1 METAHGQLHLTLSSA
16 PRAKPSGPWGI
27 FAALRLT
34 HGDRQ
39 VSHITFAEIAQATQ
53 AGSPKIQNQLFISLY
68 NALRQMARREVRRGA
83 GVSLTPT
90 TLLHETY
97 LNLSQRESLEF
108 SDRGQFMAYA
118 ARAMRG
124 LVVDYLRNRHA
135 QKRGSQFRITSLP
148 TELPHATEE
157 LDGHSLRIDELN
169 DALESLEKLDAR
181 LAQCVDLKFFCGFSF
196 IEIAQLREVSERTV
210 QRDWDK
216 ARVLLKRI
224 LAERGAAYA

>member
-1 METAHGQLHLTLSSA
+1 
-16 PRAKPSGPWGI
+16 
-27 FAALRLT
+27 
-34 HGDRQ
+34 
-39 VSHITFAEIAQATQ
+39 VSHITFAGIASTAEVAAPPAQD
-53 AGSPKIQNQLFISLY
+53 QLFISLY
-68 NALRQMARREVRRGA
+68 DALRHMARRELRRGG

-97 LNLSQRESLEF
+97 LNLSQRESLAF

-124 LVVDYLRNRHA
+124 LIVDYMRNRHA
-135 QKRGSQFRITSLP
+135 QKRGRDFRITSLP
-148 TELPHATEE
+148 AELPHVPEE
-157 LDGHSLRIDELN
+157 LDGQALRIDELN
-169 DALESLEKLDAR
+169 EALESLEKIDLR

-216 ARVLLKRI
+216 ARLLLRRI
-224 LAERGAAYA
+224 IAEQAAGYA

>member
-1 METAHGQLHLTLSSA
+1 M
-16 PRAKPSGPWGI
+16 
-27 FAALRLT
+27 
-34 HGDRQ
+34 
-39 VSHITFAEIAQATQ
+39 SHITLAEIEQAPEVDFPRTH
-53 AGSPKIQNQLFISLY
+53 NQLFISLY
-68 NALRQMARREVRRGA
+68 DALRQMARREVRRGA

-97 LNLSQRESLEF
+97 LNLSQRHSLAF
-108 SDRGQFMAYA
+108 NDRGQFMAYA

-135 QKRGSQFRITSLP
+135 QKRGANYQITSLP
-148 TELPHATEE
+148 TELPHASEE
-157 LDGHSLRIDELN
+157 FDGQNLRIDELN

-196 IEIAQLREVSERTV
+196 IEIAELREVSERTV

-224 LAERGAAYA
+224 IAERGAGYA

>member
-1 METAHGQLHLTLSSA
+1 MS
-16 PRAKPSGPWGI
+16 R
-27 FAALRLT
+27 
-34 HGDRQ
+34 
-39 VSHITFAEIAQATQ
+39 ITYAELARATQ
-53 AGSPKIQNQLFISLY
+53 VQAPLAQDQLFISLY
-68 NALRQMARREVRRGA
+68 GALRQMARRELRRGVN
-83 GVSLTPT
+83 VSLTPT

-97 LNLSQRESLEF
+97 LNLSQRHSLAF
-108 SDRGQFMAYA
+108 NDRGQFMAYA

-135 QKRGSQFRITSLP
+135 QKRGANYKITSLP
-148 TELPHATEE
+148 TELPHASEE
-157 LDGHSLRIDELN
+157 FDGQNLRIDELN

-196 IEIAQLREVSERTV
+196 IEIAELREVSERTV

-224 LAERGAAYA
+224 IAERGAGYA

>member
-1 METAHGQLHLTLSSA
+1 
-16 PRAKPSGPWGI
+16 
-27 FAALRLT
+27 
-34 HGDRQ
+34 D
-39 VSHITFAEIAQATQ
+39 
-53 AGSPKIQNQLFISLY
+53 QLFVSLY
-68 NALRQMARREVRRGA
+68 DALRQMARRELRRGA

-97 LNLSQRESLEF
+97 LNLSQRESLAF

-124 LVVDYLRNRHA
+124 LIVDYLRNRHA
-135 QKRGSQFRITSLP
+135 RKRGGEFNITSLP
-148 TELPHATEE
+148 TELPNAPEE
-157 LDGHSLRIDELN
+157 HEGGTLRIVELS
-169 DALESLEKLDAR
+169 DALESLEKIDAR

-216 ARVLLKRI
+216 ARLLLK
-224 LAERGAAYA
+224 